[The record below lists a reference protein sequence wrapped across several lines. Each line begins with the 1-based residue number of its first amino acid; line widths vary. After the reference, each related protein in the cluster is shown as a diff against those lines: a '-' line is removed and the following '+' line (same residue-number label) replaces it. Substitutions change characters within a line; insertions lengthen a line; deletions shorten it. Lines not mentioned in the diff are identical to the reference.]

1 MHNYKGGSFRLRP
14 ILITA
19 TATYLGL
26 VPMLL
31 SKGIGSEVQKPLALV
46 VIGGIFTSTLL
57 TLLILPS
64 VYEKFGV
71 KIEKHENRR

>member
-1 MHNYKGGSFRLRP
+1 MQ
-14 ILITA
+14 
-19 TATYLGL
+19 
-26 VPMLL
+26 VE
-31 SKGIGSEVQKPLALV
+31 EVELTF

-71 KIEKHENRR
+71 KIGKHENRH

>member
-1 MHNYKGGSFRLRP
+1 VEEVELTFGAYQKVHNYEGGSFRLKP

-19 TATYLGL
+19 TATSLGL
-26 VPMLL
+26 VPMLP
-31 SKGIGSEVQKPLALV
+31 SKGS
-46 VIGGIFTSTLL
+46 GIFTSTLL

-71 KIEKHENRR
+71 KIEKDEDRR